1 MQYLAAYFGI
11 KDCLICFPPNALFC
25 ISSSFNLL
33 LVPFKLWK
41 MVSSKHIGNMTSI
54 LRQTG
59 QWYQPW
65 NWVRGITQPCKMFRA
80 VFDCLL
86 RFIQEFL
93 HWVLHSSSLIS
104 QGNSHQLIRW
114 KIIHTIVSCILPCS
128 RPQMLIEWITVY
140 PLDKSL
146 SMQCILVC
154 WIMVYLLNSTIHPL
168 QDKCIIRTQC
178 TRFAYFYMSRWRV
191 FIK

>member
-1 MQYLAAYFGI
+1 MPYFAF
-11 KDCLICFPPNALFC
+11 LLH
-25 ISSSFNLL
+25 LL

-41 MVSSKHIGNMTSI
+41 MVSSKRIGDLLLYMTSI

-59 QWYQPW
+59 QWYQSW

-140 PLDKSL
+140 SLDKSL
-146 SMQCILVC
+146 SMQCILIC

-178 TRFAYFYMSRWRV
+178 TRFVYFYMSRWRV
-191 FIK
+191 FK